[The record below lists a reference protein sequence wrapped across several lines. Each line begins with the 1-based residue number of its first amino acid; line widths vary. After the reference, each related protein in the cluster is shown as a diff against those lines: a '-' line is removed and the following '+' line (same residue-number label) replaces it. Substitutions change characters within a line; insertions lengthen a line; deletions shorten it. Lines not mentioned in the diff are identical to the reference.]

1 MCWQPVQRNQA
12 LCWVWSSSTIG
23 TEVQIPDTQLLFQ
36 TCLLWLPLPAACV
49 WLRQHMEHG
58 TELTQPLISDV
69 VPDVPCSG
77 CCPEAVLLVP
87 CKLHWETV
95 RRARALASPRTCQQH
110 IPLPGAFSGL
120 VHASPSPVFKM
131 PVKFDCAGIPQGV
144 IRSFST
150 AKLNRCNGSVNR
162 AGRCVSI
169 EKCNMTQH
177 VHVERFMPGSGVGV
191 LQVKA

>member
-12 LCWVWSSSTIG
+12 LCWVWSSSTIC

-69 VPDVPCSG
+69 VPEVVPCSG

-87 CKLHWETV
+87 CKLDWEIVEACEGPRFSKDLSAAHPPARRLLRPCSRKPLTSFQNACRV
-95 RRARALASPRTCQQH
+95 RLCWDPTRCH
-110 IPLPGAFSGL
+110 KI
-120 VHASPSPVFKM
+120 
-131 PVKFDCAGIPQGV
+131 I
-144 IRSFST
+144 
-150 AKLNRCNGSVNR
+150 LNC
-162 AGRCVSI
+162 
-169 EKCNMTQH
+169 
-177 VHVERFMPGSGVGV
+177 
-191 LQVKA
+191 